1 MTFDPY
7 DQRSA
12 RSRAP
17 RDPYEHTTRD
27 PYEFTVRDSYEHTT
41 RDPRAPVAR
50 DPLEDTVPDA
60 LQPLDSGAHPSEP
73 AVMSRAEGGRRGR
86 RLIEAAVLLVL
97 APGLLT
103 VQWIDDG
110 HQAANI
116 QPAER
121 DTTVRLGQTG
131 VLGHAQWRM
140 LGRDTTTPPRDSTTP
155 AGAVH
160 IKLILQVRPLDAQG
174 VKNVQATGYRLRDGA
189 GHEWTGGPLGPDPV
203 AGRTAQIAVT
213 SDVPAALVNSVLLA
227 ISQKSTTKA
236 GQSLNGLVFAH

>member
-7 DQRSA
+7 DQRPA

-17 RDPYEHTTRD
+17 RDPYEHTVRD
-27 PYEFTVRDSYEHTT
+27 PHEFTVRD
-41 RDPRAPVAR
+41 PRAPRTR
-50 DPLEDTVPDA
+50 DPLEDTVPDVLQA
-60 LQPLDSGAHPSEP
+60 LASEE
-73 AVMSRAEGGRRGR
+73 AVASRAKGGRRGR
-86 RLIEAAVLLVL
+86 RLIEAAVLLAL
-97 APGLLT
+97 APGLLA
-103 VQWIDDG
+103 VQWVDDS
-110 HQAANI
+110 HQARNI
-116 QPAER
+116 QPPER

-140 LGRDTTTPPRDSTTP
+140 LGRDTATPARDSTTP

-174 VKNVQATGYRLRDGA
+174 VKDVQATAYRLRDGA
-189 GHEWTGGPLGPDPV
+189 GHEWTGAPLGPDPV

-213 SDVPAALVNSVLLA
+213 SDVPAALVSSVLLA
-227 ISQKSTTKA
+227 ISQKSRTQT

>member
-1 MTFDPY
+1 MTFDPH
-7 DQRSA
+7 DQRSP

-17 RDPYEHTTRD
+17 RDPYEHTVRD
-27 PYEFTVRDSYEHTT
+27 PYEFTVRD
-41 RDPRAPVAR
+41 RRAPGTR

-60 LQPLDSGAHPSEP
+60 LQLVGSGARPSEEAMAP
-73 AVMSRAEGGRRGR
+73 RAKGGRRRR
-86 RLIEAAVLLVL
+86 RLIEAAVLLAL
-97 APGLLT
+97 APALLA
-103 VQWIDDG
+103 VQWIDDS

-116 QPAER
+116 QPPER

-140 LGRDTTTPPRDSTTP
+140 LGRDTTTPATDSTTP

-189 GHEWTGGPLGPDPV
+189 GHEWTGAPLGPDPV
-203 AGRTAQIAVT
+203 AGRTTQMAIT
-213 SDVPAALVNSVLLA
+213 SDVPGALVNSVLLA
-227 ISQKSTTKA
+227 ISQKSRTQT